1 MSWPKPLAPDALAA
15 LAVLV
20 AGAIVLLW
28 YAPVS
33 YQVYLA
39 LHILAVVI
47 WVGGDITLT
56 TLGIVF

>member
-28 YAPVS
+28 YAPAS

-47 WVGGDITLT
+47 GSAAISP
-56 TLGIVF
+56 